1 MKIHCLGNEFVK
13 CDSIAKKI
21 ADSLHIQGV
30 EFIKTDSLEGIKGD
44 IIILDAAEGIK
55 KTMIVTDLDKIQTIY
70 PVSAHDFDLGTELK
84 LRKAMGDIGKV
95 TIIAV
100 PMNGKIE
107 RIMEEVAKSI
117 TEINTKRVS

>member
-1 MKIHCLGNEFVK
+1 MKIHCLGNEFLE

-21 ADSLHIQGV
+21 ADTLQISGV
-30 EFIKTDSLEGIKGD
+30 EFVKTDSLERIKGD

-55 KTMIVTDLDKIQTIY
+55 KTKVITDLDKIQTIY

-84 LRKAMGDIGKV
+84 LRKAMGEIRNV

-100 PMNGKIE
+100 PMKGN
-107 RIMEEVAKSI
+107 EEEIKKEIQKAVK
-117 TEINTKRVS
+117 EINQK